1 MGVAVQE
8 LHDKASRAW
17 FGISNIV
24 AKNKRMEVEKIFNIF
39 DSLVTPV
46 ALYGCEFWLP
56 LIIPKKSL
64 SQKNNLLTF
73 WKDLLCEKINQK
85 CARLSLSVNN
95 KTSRLAV
102 LGELGRYP
110 LYIKALSQCLN
121 YNMSL
126 LGPDRHNSLLSDTLI
141 EMQCMSLRGTDC
153 WLARVEKMQKLL
165 SIPDRPFFKKTNGKK
180 CTDSLKSRFDRF
192 WLDSINMTGKTQN
205 DTTDQ
210 SDHNK
215 LRTYRRFKASFTRE
229 PYIDLV
235 RNRNQKSFLSRL
247 RTGSHHLNIEKGRWT
262 RPVTPV
268 EQRTCQYCTPST
280 VRSSPRSGQSPSASA
295 AIDNEQHFLM
305 SCSRFSDMRKSAFE
319 EINFISPQFLS
330 LSENQ
335 QFYTLLCPTEAKTA
349 KITNR
354 LIKQMFLDRGK
365 IDQLNGNEDN
375 ASYQ

>member
-1 MGVAVQE
+1 MA
-8 LHDKASRAW
+8 
-17 FGISNIV
+17 
-24 AKNKRMEVEKIFNIF
+24 
-39 DSLVTPV
+39 
-46 ALYGCEFWLP
+46 
-56 LIIPKKSL
+56 
-64 SQKNNLLTF
+64 
-73 WKDLLCEKINQK
+73 
-85 CARLSLSVNN
+85 
-95 KTSRLAV
+95 
-102 LGELGRYP
+102 
-110 LYIKALSQCLN
+110 
-121 YNMSL
+121 
-126 LGPDRHNSLLSDTLI
+126 
-141 EMQCMSLRGTDC
+141 LRGTDC
-153 WLARVEKMQKLL
+153 WLIRVEKMQKLL
-165 SIPDRPFFKKTNGKK
+165 SIPDIPFFKKINGKK

-192 WLDSINMTGKTQN
+192 WLDSLNLTRSSQS

-215 LRTYRRFKASFTRE
+215 LRTNRRFKASFTRE

-268 EQRTCQYCTPST
+268 EQRTCQYCTPHST
-280 VRSSPRSGQSPSASA
+280 APSLPGSGHCTSASA

-305 SCSRFSDMRKSAFE
+305 SCSRFSDVRKSAFD

-335 QFYTLLCPTEAKTA
+335 QFCTLLCPTEAKIA
-349 KITNR
+349 KITSR